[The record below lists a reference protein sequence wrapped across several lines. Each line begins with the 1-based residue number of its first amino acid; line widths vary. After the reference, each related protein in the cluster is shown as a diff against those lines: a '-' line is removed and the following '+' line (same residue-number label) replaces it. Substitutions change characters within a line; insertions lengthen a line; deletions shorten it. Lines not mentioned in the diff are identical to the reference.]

1 MHMGELPD
9 LVFKYQSRRYVRR
22 GNRLLVYEGEGD
34 KLVSE
39 FVLNSR
45 GLKGSGEYPEY
56 DDIFEGHLTSYLREH
71 PTSTVLDVAGGVES
85 QAVRDISKDFHEVR
99 AVNLDIAVGQDPA
112 FRGHPAIL
120 GDMYQMPIKP
130 NSIDAAICVYMVQAI
145 PHQIDYIKIAKE
157 VHRVLKPEGRFF
169 VNGLFSVVME
179 DEKYNGFKS
188 LGIPLGLRYEARILI
203 KQ

>member
-1 MHMGELPD
+1 MGELPD

-22 GNRLLVYEGEGD
+22 GNRLLVYEGD

-39 FVLNSR
+39 FVLSSR
-45 GLKGSGEYPEY
+45 GLKGSGEYPGY
-56 DDIFEGHLTSYLREH
+56 DDIFGGHLTSYLREH

-85 QAVRDISKDFHEVR
+85 QAVRDISEDFHEVG

-112 FRGHPAIL
+112 FRGHPVIW
-120 GDMYQMPIKP
+120 GDMYQMPIRS

>member
-1 MHMGELPD
+1 MGELPD
-9 LVFKYQSRRYVRR
+9 LVFEYLSRQYLRSGKHLFV
-22 GNRLLVYEGEGD
+22 LEGD
-34 KLVSE
+34 KVVSD
-39 FVLNSR
+39 FVLSSR
-45 GLKGSGEYPEY
+45 GFKGSEEYPGY

-85 QAVRDISKDFHEVR
+85 QAVRDISEEFHQVM

-112 FRGHPAIL
+112 FRGHPVIW
-120 GDMYQMPIKP
+120 GDIYQMPIIS
-130 NSIDAAICVYMVQAI
+130 NSIEAAMGVYMVQAI

-203 KQ
+203 K